1 MLLKNIFN
9 LTTGTLSDH
18 ARKSDQNGT
27 NDNESSLL
35 LNQLA
40 EQHQMTTANA
50 RMFILSSSPQPFESN
65 QQATAHHGLREIS
78 RAASTTSTIQMH
90 NQYNSNHIQIRSPS
104 STSILGMGKQLQ
116 NRLSGT
122 EV

>member
-1 MLLKNIFN
+1 ML
-9 LTTGTLSDH
+9 
-18 ARKSDQNGT
+18 
-27 NDNESSLL
+27 
-35 LNQLA
+35 
-40 EQHQMTTANA
+40 
-50 RMFILSSSPQPFESN
+50 ILSSSPQPFESN
-65 QQATAHHGLREIS
+65 QQATAHHPGLREIS

-90 NQYNSNHIQIRSPS
+90 NQYNGNHIQIRSPS